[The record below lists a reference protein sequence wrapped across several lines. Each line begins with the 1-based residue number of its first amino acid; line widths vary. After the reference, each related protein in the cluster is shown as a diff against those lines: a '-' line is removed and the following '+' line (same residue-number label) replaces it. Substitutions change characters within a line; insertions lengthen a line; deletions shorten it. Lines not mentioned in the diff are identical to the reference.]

1 MPVEAGAA
9 AGEATGAAAWDVV
22 EEVLVAVE
30 WDVVEGVLVAA
41 EWHAGPAEWDAGPRA
56 LVVAAWDAG
65 PAESDVGPPEWDVV
79 ARASVVAAW
88 DAGEGLDAAEGAV
101 EVDLAEEA
109 TTTVAAVTGD
119 GGPVRGEAVGGGIPR
134 CTMISTGTAVGART
148 RDRARTSTT
157 RVCRAARPFP
167 SCFPTTRVPWVPR
180 RTT

>member
-22 EEVLVAVE
+22 EGFLVAVE
-30 WDVVEGVLVAA
+30 WDVVEGVLVAVEWDVGPA
-41 EWHAGPAEWDAGPRA
+41 EWHAGPRASVVAEWDA
-56 LVVAAWDAG
+56 
-65 PAESDVGPPEWDVV
+65 GPPEWDVV
-79 ARASVVAAW
+79 ARASVAAAW